1 MRCPGCYPQASSSF
15 LILSFTSRS
24 VITPLRILTGVPC
37 PVLRFFTSSSF
48 SHFAE
53 GDGGHAALE
62 EAIWTHSAL
71 SITMDLR
78 KSGQRLVRRRRDS
91 IASAVEMGV
100 RELLTTTLTT
110 SSMGI
115 VRLLRVGGVGFV
127 DGLWGGAEN
136 SIQTASAT
144 PPSRPS
150 KHRLLISFGPISRV
164 LSSPSALRIVISTEP
179 FADLLGVVRDLSRTR
194 SKRAA
199 RREDE
204 EGVTGGTSGCR

>member
-1 MRCPGCYPQASSSF
+1 MRCPGCYSQPSSSF

-91 IASAVEMGV
+91 IASAAKVKSWVFRWGKFWVQKGTKHVQKV
-100 RELLTTTLTT
+100 RTCRNGRTRTFDNHTDYL
-110 SSMGI
+110 
-115 VRLLRVGGVGFV
+115 F
-127 DGLWGGAEN
+127 DGD
-136 SIQTASAT
+136 S
-144 PPSRPS
+144 
-150 KHRLLISFGPISRV
+150 
-164 LSSPSALRIVISTEP
+164 SSPACWWGR
-179 FADLLGVVRDLSRTR
+179 VRGWTLWWR
-194 SKRAA
+194 
-199 RREDE
+199 
-204 EGVTGGTSGCR
+204 